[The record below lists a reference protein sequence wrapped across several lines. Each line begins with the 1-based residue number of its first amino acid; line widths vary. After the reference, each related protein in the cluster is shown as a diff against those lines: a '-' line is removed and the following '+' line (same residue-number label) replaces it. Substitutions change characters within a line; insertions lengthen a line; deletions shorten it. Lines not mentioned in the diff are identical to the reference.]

1 MVSPDVAFEPGWSQ
15 SRLISVPWGS
25 SEIYAVLGVP
35 ERPGTVISGYVY
47 KSPLTTPEGPS
58 APIVG
63 AVVTCT
69 GGSATVEED
78 GSFSIEL
85 EGKVASGTPIL
96 VTAVAVDF
104 EIATKNVTWSGDA
117 PSVVFRLNPIS
128 VYGNSGE
135 SPTSP

>member
-1 MVSPDVAFEPGWSQ
+1 MSPDSQ
-15 SRLISVPWGS
+15 LGTVVVPDWVRAKKVFARHLA
-25 SEIYAVLGVP
+25 AVIIGMP
-35 ERPGTVISGYVY
+35 RRPGTAISGYVY

-85 EGKVASGTPIL
+85 EGKIASGTPIL

-117 PSVVFRLNPIS
+117 PSVVFRLSPIG

-135 SPTSP
+135 